1 MSSMACS
8 SGTSVKYCVGDA
20 VVSDDPKRYGV
31 VVGLPGDHLEVQFL
45 VCDPATRVWRVG
57 SEVAHLKFESVC
69 EHVGIFGD
77 DDNAPRA
84 WDQLGFR
91 MLDGSS
97 LVQKCDETAECRRMF
112 PVGDPAFELVSD
124 EEEDEDEIAEEMA
137 DFIVP
142 DDECE
147 AWTPAVEDNDFVREM
162 HGSVRWF
169 NKWEPKDERE
179 RAVKRG
185 IERLA
190 GVAAHLDDENRF
202 SRGMSAAD
210 YNRRDV

>member
-20 VVSDDPKRYGV
+20 VVSGKPERYGV
-31 VVGLPGDHLEVQFL
+31 VVGLPGDYLEVQFL

-57 SEVAHLKFESVC
+57 GEVDVLKFESVS
-69 EHVGIFGD
+69 EHVAIFGD

-97 LVQKCDETAECRRMF
+97 FVQKCDETAECRRMF

-124 EEEDEDEIAEEMA
+124 EEEDDDEIAEEMA

-147 AWTPAVEDNDFVREM
+147 AWTPAEEDNDFVRDM
-162 HGSVRWF
+162 HASVRWF

-179 RAVKRG
+179 RSVKLG